1 MEMVTEIMS
10 TITTVV
16 TGLGTAMA
24 AGFTSIGGIFWDGTK
39 LTMVAVLSLV
49 AAGGGLL
56 YFAFNFVK
64 GLLGNSSR

>member
-1 MEMVTEIMS
+1 MVTEIMT
-10 TITTVV
+10 TIQSVV

-24 AGFTSIGGIFWDGTK
+24 AGFTSVGGIFWDGTK
-39 LTMVAVLSLV
+39 LTLVGVLALV

-64 GLLGNSSR
+64 GLLGRSSR

>member
-1 MEMVTEIMS
+1 MEMVTEIMT

-39 LTMVAVLSLV
+39 LTMVAVLALV

-64 GLLGNSSR
+64 GLLGRSSR